1 MVLLAGD
8 GWGSRAIAREV
19 GCARGVVSRWR
30 VRFAKERLAGLA
42 DAPRPG
48 KPKTYGADAARRILA
63 LLDRPPPEGLA
74 RWTAPLLAKELG
86 DVSDQHVWRFLRA
99 QRIDLAGRKSW
110 CLSSDPEFAAKAADI
125 VGLYLDPPDHAI
137 VLAVDEK
144 PAIQALERAQGY
156 LKLPNGRSLHSQA
169 HEYKRRG
176 TTTLF
181 AALEVATG
189 AIQAKHTKRRRRLE
203 FLDFMN
209 EVVAGT
215 QTSRSTSFSTTSRPT
230 SPSGICGWPGTT
242 TFTSTS
248 PRPTLPGSTR
258 SRSGSRSSAAARLRV
273 PASPR
278 WPNCARRS
286 TPSSRATTSTPYPSS
301 GARPRST
308 PRASPHGSW
317 TYDVEYC
324 DQMRP
329 LVTCPQRPAYGQGG
343 GGNQCTSCGARG
355 STAQR
360 TRHRERRLT
369 RSGRRGGSAC
379 GRRSDSAPSARSGGW
394 RRRSPAAR
402 LRQHRLTGPAR
413 SEFVG
418 PRSRPS

>member
-1 MVLLAGD
+1 MVPCYWFGMAIREATPIALTAAERATLTGWARSGKTEHRLVERARMVLLAGD

-63 LLDRPPPEGLA
+63 LLDRPPPAGLA

-99 QRIDLAGRKSW
+99 QRIDLAGRKSS

-156 LKLPNGRSLHSQA
+156 LKLPNGRSLHGQA

-189 AIQAKHTKRRRRLE
+189 AIQAKHTKRRRRVE

-209 EVVAGT
+209 EVVADHPDQQIHVILDNLKT
-215 QTSRSTSFSTTSRPT
+215 HKPKRDLWLAR
-230 SPSGICGWPGTT
+230 TT

-301 GARPRST
+301 GARLRST
-308 PRASPHGSW
+308 PRASPHGSL
-317 TYDVEYC
+317 TYDVVY
-324 DQMRP
+324 
-329 LVTCPQRPAYGQGG
+329 
-343 GGNQCTSCGARG
+343 
-355 STAQR
+355 
-360 TRHRERRLT
+360 
-369 RSGRRGGSAC
+369 
-379 GRRSDSAPSARSGGW
+379 
-394 RRRSPAAR
+394 
-402 LRQHRLTGPAR
+402 
-413 SEFVG
+413 
-418 PRSRPS
+418 

>member
-1 MVLLAGD
+1 MIWLRHGDTGGDAGRVGGGRAGQAD
-8 GWGSRAIAREV
+8 GLGALGQDGASTGGTGADRAPRRRRLGSRAIAREV

-30 VRFAKERLAGLA
+30 VRFAKDRLAGLA
-42 DAPRPG
+42 DAPRSG

-156 LKLPNGRSLHSQA
+156 LKLPNGRSLHGQA

-209 EVVAGT
+209 EVVADHPDQQIHVILDNLKT
-215 QTSRSTSFSTTSRPT
+215 HKPKRDLWLARHDNVHFHFTPTHASWLNQVEIWFSILARSTLD
-230 SPSGICGWPGTT
+230 GAN
-242 TFTSTS
+242 FTS
-248 PRPTLPGSTR
+248 
-258 SRSGSRSSAAARLRV
+258 V
-273 PASPR
+273 
-278 WPNCARRS
+278 
-286 TPSSRATTSTPYPSS
+286 
-301 GARPRST
+301 
-308 PRASPHGSW
+308 HK
-317 TYDVEYC
+317 
-324 DQMRP
+324 
-329 LVTCPQRPAYGQGG
+329 
-343 GGNQCTSCGARG
+343 
-355 STAQR
+355 
-360 TRHRERRLT
+360 
-369 RSGRRGGSAC
+369 
-379 GRRSDSAPSARSGGW
+379 
-394 RRRSPAAR
+394 
-402 LRQHRLTGPAR
+402 LRQAIDAFIERYNQHAAPFQWRKTEVRPKHL
-413 SEFVG
+413 V
-418 PRSRPS
+418 SRITDL